1 MTRKEIVVLM
11 DQLKTVFDVVRLV
24 DADVT
29 AQITFDEEGNPVSA
43 PYQCYAYW
51 NRERRCA
58 NCISAKALLKK
69 GKVMKFEF
77 IGQEVY
83 YVIGM
88 YMEVDGT
95 PYVLEL
101 LSKIMDD
108 TILGKMD
115 KQELTETLANFNER
129 LYMDSLTRAYNRRY
143 YEEQLRGLD
152 YDAIAMLD
160 MDDFKKINDTYGH
173 QTGDAVLRMVV
184 DTILS
189 CVRGTDAV
197 VRYGGD
203 EFVVVFWNIP
213 KEVFAMRL
221 EVIRSAVE
229 RLRLP
234 DHPDARISVSIG
246 GVYCMD
252 EGSEDALLEADRL
265 LYVAKHEKNSV
276 QIK

>member
-1 MTRKEIVVLM
+1 M
-11 DQLKTVFDVVRLV
+11 
-24 DADVT
+24 
-29 AQITFDEEGNPVSA
+29 
-43 PYQCYAYW
+43 
-51 NRERRCA
+51 
-58 NCISAKALLKK
+58 
-69 GKVMKFEF
+69 
-77 IGQEVY
+77 
-83 YVIGM
+83 
-88 YMEVDGT
+88 
-95 PYVLEL
+95 
-101 LSKIMDD
+101 
-108 TILGKMD
+108 
-115 KQELTETLANFNER
+115 
-129 LYMDSLTRAYNRRY
+129 
-143 YEEQLRGLD
+143 
-152 YDAIAMLD
+152 
-160 MDDFKKINDTYGH
+160 
-173 QTGDAVLRMVV
+173 LRMVV

-213 KEVFAMRL
+213 REVFAMRL